1 MSTIAA
7 KKFSPVQRLLSLM
20 IPSLPNVIKFISEIC
35 QNSEREDNIDELVYL
50 AANLMKT
57 WHLRLAEF
65 SIPAVWRMKPE
76 LKNSLKN
83 KDGCKQLVLLQRI
96 NFWSA
101 QKHGWSHVKVKIA
114 QLLRI
119 FVFLSPLSQNFIEF
133 QSRIFQFSE
142 MNWISFQLLT

>member
-7 KKFSPVQRLLSLM
+7 KKFSPVQRLLSL
-20 IPSLPNVIKFISEIC
+20 INPSLPNVIKFISEIC
-35 QNSEREDNIDELVYL
+35 QNLEREDNIDELVYL

-76 LKNSLKN
+76 LKNFLKN

-101 QKHGWSHVKVKIA
+101 QKHGWNHVKVDEKQKLLNFWEFLYFWVLCHKISSSS
-114 QLLRI
+114 
-119 FVFLSPLSQNFIEF
+119 SPEYF
-133 QSRIFQFSE
+133 
-142 MNWISFQLLT
+142 SFQR